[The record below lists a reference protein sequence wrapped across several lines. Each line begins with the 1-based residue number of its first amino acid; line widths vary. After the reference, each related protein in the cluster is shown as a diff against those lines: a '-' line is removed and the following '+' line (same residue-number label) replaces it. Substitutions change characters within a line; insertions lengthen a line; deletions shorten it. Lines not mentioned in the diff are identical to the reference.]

1 MEQDLTQ
8 ALYLLNHRRSKL
20 GLITSLPMFE
30 QIIENVATP
39 KWEII
44 NQLQQFYDITPI
56 SDDNLLDLNNIDALM
71 IAHPQK
77 MSNDMQQAIRNYS
90 YRGGKILA
98 FFDIAA
104 EAPRI
109 FAPVSQTLSPSD
121 YGNLPESWGF
131 RFLDNMVVA
140 DLGNSSTIDATNF
153 KDNPT
158 FTQDLIQFYLKE
170 PNFNHDF
177 KETALLKK

>member
-1 MEQDLTQ
+1 
-8 ALYLLNHRRSKL
+8 
-20 GLITSLPMFE
+20 
-30 QIIENVATP
+30 
-39 KWEII
+39 
-44 NQLQQFYDITPI
+44 
-56 SDDNLLDLNNIDALM
+56 
-71 IAHPQK
+71 
-77 MSNDMQQAIRNYS
+77 MQQAIRNYS

-131 RFLDNMVVA
+131 RFFDNMVVA